1 MLLSRNRKN
10 AKESKE
16 SKVQDRVAK
25 GIAGFLLSMQSRF
38 AFFMD
43 GRINKLSNQSK
54 QICLVVFCLV
64 FGGFSIYAFVGAF
77 RNSESSAKR
86 LKPDQVAVP
95 KYYDRTDSEINE
107 ASVSERDIMRINR
120 FKKYMDSL
128 KRSATG
134 KQVYDSILRTRPGLM
149 DSIQVIEQLYYSQSK

>member
-1 MLLSRNRKN
+1 MALSGNRKN
-10 AKESKE
+10 GEEPRE

-25 GIAGFLLSMQSRF
+25 GIAGFLLAIQNRF
-38 AFFMD
+38 ACFMSAMV
-43 GRINKLSNQSK
+43 NKLTIQSK
-54 QICLVVFCLV
+54 QACLVVFCLV

-77 RNSESSAKR
+77 RDSESSAKR

-95 KYYDRTDSEINE
+95 KYYDRTESEINE
-107 ASVSERDIMRINR
+107 PSVSERDIIRINR

-128 KRSATG
+128 KKTASGRP
-134 KQVYDSILRTRPGLM
+134 VYDSILKTRPGLM